1 MAFMAFMDESNGRGR
16 TDALNFITREEETDG
31 LDTVGYSARAGSR
44 CCTGS
49 GRLHGS
55 GLERAVGVASRF
67 RRAVWPSEVAARR
80 AERDREE
87 RELGGAR
94 GRAGKRRRRL
104 RKEKGRWGRRCR
116 GRGARVGAPGAP
128 AACGRS
134 REEGREGRW
143 PVGARARRRKGNFF
157 PLAAAVQELGSGRFR
172 VRDNG
177 PNGPRRLGLGF
188 FSFSFFSISFSNFE
202 IHI

>member
-1 MAFMAFMDESNGRGR
+1 VQVGVDVAARQRGRGAR
-16 TDALNFITREEETDG
+16 RRSGCTARVL
-31 LDTVGYSARAGSR
+31 SARSGSR
-44 CCTGS
+44 RASVTALVGS
-49 GRLHGS
+49 WS
-55 GLERAVGVASRF
+55 WARAVQSAARAREVGWARRVTCRRF
-67 RRAVWPSEVAARR
+67 RRAVWPSEVVARR

-143 PVGARARRRKGNFF
+143 PVGARARRRKGNFS
-157 PLAAAVQELGSGRFR
+157 PLAAARSMGLSAPSSRAPSGPNELGFH
-172 VRDNG
+172 
-177 PNGPRRLGLGF
+177 F
-188 FSFSFFSISFSNFE
+188 FLFFSNFE